1 MNETFNN
8 DIAYTDI
15 IVSDTGIGISKEDL
29 PQIFNR
35 YFQASNRQK
44 HTTGTGIGLALA
56 KNLAD
61 LHEAELLVDSSL
73 NEGST
78 FTLRLL
84 TNNSYPEALHPE
96 NQQIQESNF
105 ICLFQGQ
112 IWRRGSRIELQV
124 FLSVEG
130 MRILLDR
137 KAYD

>member
-1 MNETFNN
+1 MCF
-8 DIAYTDI
+8 I
-15 IVSDTGIGISKEDL
+15 
-29 PQIFNR
+29 
-35 YFQASNRQK
+35 
-44 HTTGTGIGLALA
+44 
-56 KNLAD
+56 
-61 LHEAELLVDSSL
+61 
-73 NEGST
+73 EG
-78 FTLRLL
+78 
-84 TNNSYPEALHPE
+84 EE